1 MNKRRRKTRA
11 ALLVR
16 ADVLNRMLARLHDAN
31 QKLDYLIKNLRRF
44 NGNHNHLNHTLT
56 DFMG

>member
-1 MNKRRRKTRA
+1 MKQRKRKSRA

-16 ADVLNRMLARLHDAN
+16 AGVLEDLRQLLYESN
-31 QKLDYLIKNLRRF
+31 QKLDYLIRNLRRF

-56 DFMG
+56 EFMG